1 MGKMVREV
9 IKIKV
14 CLSHLILLYNTILLF
29 KAVIVR
35 QQQWRQIARINLKYA
50 KENEIFQKSLNGKQ
64 FCSLIFFSSIQGKN
78 VACQVLMVEK
88 PDYT

>member
-1 MGKMVREV
+1 MCKMVREV
-9 IKIKV
+9 IKMKV

-35 QQQWRQIARINLKYA
+35 QQQWCQIARINLNYA

-64 FCSLIFFSSIQGKN
+64 FCSLFFFLLFKAKMWL
-78 VACQVLMVEK
+78 VRC
-88 PDYT
+88 